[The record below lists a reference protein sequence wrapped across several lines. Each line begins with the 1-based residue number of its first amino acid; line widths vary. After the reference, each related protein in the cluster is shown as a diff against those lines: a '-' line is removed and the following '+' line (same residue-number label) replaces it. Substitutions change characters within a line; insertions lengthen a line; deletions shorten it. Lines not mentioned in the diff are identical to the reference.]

1 MSEGKLEEVDEAV
14 VPGTSFEL
22 AVPIEAQFLLPRGDG
37 KAQRGGMHFG
47 RWRKC
52 SGGQGEEFFDPGVE
66 LRGGREQSIIAAA
79 GLSGDAIRDFAL
91 DENHDCFKVFGIV
104 EQPQEDLRSDVVGK
118 IADDLR
124 RLGAEFDAGP
134 AQAGLGSKQRIEIN
148 GENVAFDDFNIG
160 EHAEAEAK
168 LCGQHAVKLN
178 RDQAASALGQER
190 CENAA
195 SGTDFEHRV
204 LRYIA
209 EGVDELLSK
218 AVADEEMLSQLGL
231 MLRTARGHDLRHVD
245 PLFPGHIDCL
255 CPETYSIITCA
266 REKRVSREGFM
277 HIAFVAS
284 EGVPFSKTGGLADVV
299 GALPRALAALGHQVS
314 VYLPR
319 YRQTKL
325 ADPATVVRSITIPF
339 DDKYRFASVVTGGS
353 QSGVKFYF
361 VDYPDYFD
369 RDALYGTPAGDY
381 PDNAERFALF
391 SRAVLEATKILG
403 VPQIFHCHDWQS
415 ALVPVL
421 LRTVYAED
429 PAFRDVGTVFTIHN
443 IGYQGLF
450 PPETLPLLMLPW
462 DLFTM
467 SKMEFFGQVN
477 FLKGALTFSDFIT
490 TVSRKYSQ
498 EIQTAEYGFG
508 LEGVLRDRAATV
520 TGILNGV
527 DYDEWSP
534 QADKFIAAKYSPQDL
549 SGKAQC
555 KQDLLTAFGVKN
567 ADPKIPVIGIV
578 SRFAAQKG
586 FDLIA
591 QIMDR
596 LAREEM
602 IVVALGAGDKQY
614 EEMFVRLNKQFPN
627 KIAVK
632 VAYDNAI
639 AHKIEAGSDMFLMPS
654 KYEPCGLNQIYSLK
668 YGTVPIVRATG
679 GLDDTIEP
687 WDARSGKGTGFKFTE
702 YNGESLLLTIKHAL
716 QAYRDQTSWQVLMR
730 NGMNKDFSWNASAR
744 EYGKIYE
751 RVKQMRGVAP
761 VQEKVLV

>member
-1 MSEGKLEEVDEAV
+1 
-14 VPGTSFEL
+14 
-22 AVPIEAQFLLPRGDG
+22 
-37 KAQRGGMHFG
+37 
-47 RWRKC
+47 
-52 SGGQGEEFFDPGVE
+52 
-66 LRGGREQSIIAAA
+66 
-79 GLSGDAIRDFAL
+79 
-91 DENHDCFKVFGIV
+91 
-104 EQPQEDLRSDVVGK
+104 
-118 IADDLR
+118 
-124 RLGAEFDAGP
+124 
-134 AQAGLGSKQRIEIN
+134 
-148 GENVAFDDFNIG
+148 
-160 EHAEAEAK
+160 
-168 LCGQHAVKLN
+168 
-178 RDQAASALGQER
+178 
-190 CENAA
+190 
-195 SGTDFEHRV
+195 
-204 LRYIA
+204 
-209 EGVDELLSK
+209 
-218 AVADEEMLSQLGL
+218 
-231 MLRTARGHDLRHVD
+231 
-245 PLFPGHIDCL
+245 
-255 CPETYSIITCA
+255 
-266 REKRVSREGFM
+266 M

-325 ADPATVVRSITIPF
+325 AESSTVVRSITVPF
-339 DDKYRFASVVTGGS
+339 DDKYRFASVIAGGS
-353 QSGVKFYF
+353 QGGIRFYF
-361 VDYPDYFD
+361 IEYPEFLD
-369 RDALYGTPAGDY
+369 REALYGTPAGDY

-391 SRAVLEATKILG
+391 SRAVLEASKILG
-403 VPQIFHCHDWQS
+403 VPNVFHCHDWQS

-429 PAFRDVGTVFTIHN
+429 PAFSDAATVFTIHN
-443 IGYQGLF
+443 MGYQGLF
-450 PPETLPLLMLPW
+450 PPEVLPLLMLPW

-477 FLKGALTFSDFIT
+477 FLKGALTYADFIT

-508 LEGVLRDRAATV
+508 LEGVLRGRASTV

-534 QADKFIAAKYSPQDL
+534 QTDKFIIAHYSSQDL
-549 SGKAQC
+549 SGKAKC
-555 KQDLLTAFGVKN
+555 KQDLLATFGMAK
-567 ADPKIPVIGIV
+567 ADPKLPIIGIV

-586 FDLIA
+586 FDLIS

-602 IVVALGAGDKQY
+602 IVVALGAGDKTY
-614 EEMFVRLNKQFPN
+614 EEMFTRLNKQFPN

-654 KYEPCGLNQIYSLK
+654 RYEPCGLNQIYSLK

-687 WDARSGKGTGFKFTE
+687 WDARTGKGTGFKFTE
-702 YNGESLLLTIKHAL
+702 YNGESLLLTIKQAL
-716 QAYRDQTSWQVLMR
+716 QAFRDQTSWQALMR

-744 EYGKIYE
+744 EYVKVYE
-751 RVKQMRGVAP
+751 KARQLHASAIVP
-761 VQEKVLV
+761 EKVLV